1 MKKWLIMLLVTMLA
15 LGGLLTGAA
24 AEEEKDLFTH
34 SPFVEVKDKLK
45 PVGLSS
51 EDQGIRMTVDS
62 ALVRDDKLWISY
74 DLQDLEGSRIDEH
87 LFANCSYQWIDYHM
101 ETKDKS
107 YSVGTF
113 GETKDHGSM
122 IQYVEAEQLKDDDTL
137 SVSMQR
143 FPAIKKYRIPLLP
156 LLEKYGEEEPASIE
170 ISSIVTRG
178 FRSFGGSNRVL
189 DFNQSLD
196 IPLNDDPET
205 KNVLLSGIGWID
217 GHLHV
222 QFHLVENED
231 LKTDPFMDL
240 DRWNV
245 DLRYY
250 YGDIGDYSKI
260 SAVNNHKMWNMDDDG
275 AMDWTDIIVDCERE
289 DLEKLEKYYIEL
301 TCVQEVLEGNWEFS
315 ITLEPIRATDVEKTK
330 GTVYE
335 HGFSEP
341 LVEIDYGYEDQGIRV
356 SAVAARV
363 TDDEFM
369 VVYDLQDLEGQRID
383 SNLAWV
389 MHYLTKYNLSI
400 NKEGRW
406 HVGEDVF
413 DSKRNHGQVING
425 FHYDKLESDDT
436 LTITLD
442 SIPVFERKSIEV
454 LPLLEEYGQDSE
466 GCYVEHFRSGTTSGV
481 DSPEKQIVLD
491 YTHSLDIPLGEE
503 GELKDILLSGIG
515 WIDGKLHIQLHYID
529 HDEKSAS
536 LGDGADDIWDCYL
549 RNHAKDGVNS
559 IIGAYMKWDDD
570 GDRIRDYAEYII
582 DCKPHDP
589 LLENLFLDMA
599 YVREI
604 VKGNWEINIPLDEIR

>member
-87 LFANCSYQWIDYHM
+87 LFANCPNKAWVKLGKEKIIEIH
-101 ETKDKS
+101 
-107 YSVGTF
+107 
-113 GETKDHGSM
+113 
-122 IQYVEAEQLKDDDTL
+122 TL

-369 VVYDLQDLEGQRID
+369 VV
-383 SNLAWV
+383 
-389 MHYLTKYNLSI
+389 
-400 NKEGRW
+400 
-406 HVGEDVF
+406 
-413 DSKRNHGQVING
+413 
-425 FHYDKLESDDT
+425 
-436 LTITLD
+436 
-442 SIPVFERKSIEV
+442 
-454 LPLLEEYGQDSE
+454 
-466 GCYVEHFRSGTTSGV
+466 
-481 DSPEKQIVLD
+481 
-491 YTHSLDIPLGEE
+491 
-503 GELKDILLSGIG
+503 
-515 WIDGKLHIQLHYID
+515 
-529 HDEKSAS
+529 
-536 LGDGADDIWDCYL
+536 
-549 RNHAKDGVNS
+549 
-559 IIGAYMKWDDD
+559 
-570 GDRIRDYAEYII
+570 
-582 DCKPHDP
+582 
-589 LLENLFLDMA
+589 
-599 YVREI
+599 
-604 VKGNWEINIPLDEIR
+604 